1 MRAKLRLYTREDG
14 DVPLGDDLLGWMRRR
29 SADFTNT
36 FSALTR
42 GRLLEESPGS
52 DSELTAWHVRWAER
66 RGRQPQPAAE
76 SDALM
81 RRHNPAVIPRNHH
94 VEAAL
99 SAATT
104 DQDYAVMHRLLDA
117 LATPY
122 DYERDRREYT
132 APGPADPGYRTF
144 CGT

>member
-1 MRAKLRLYTREDG
+1 MRAKLGLVTHEDG
-14 DVPLGDDLLGWMRRR
+14 DVVLGDDLLTWMRRR

-42 GRLLEESPGS
+42 GRLLEESAG
-52 DSELTAWHVRWAER
+52 DAELASWHGRWEER
-66 RGRQPQPAAE
+66 RARQPQPAVE

-81 RRHNPAVIPRNHH
+81 RRHNPAVIPRNHL

-99 SAATT
+99 SAATR
-104 DQDYAVMHRLLDA
+104 DQDYGVMHRLLDA
-117 LATPY
+117 LARPY
-122 DYERDRREYT
+122 DYDRDLPGYT
-132 APGPADPGYRTF
+132 APGPADLGYRTF